1 MARPQLKAFQFRG
14 RPEPT
19 PCEGTSA
26 AVHQMKTA
34 QDELPRIGNNPQK
47 PAPMLIDVNADCQS
61 IVVNASAA
69 EVYRRCLRFEDLPR
83 FITSIR
89 TVERIDETRLSCT
102 SFINSKKVTSEIR
115 IIMRVSD
122 RRIAWQ
128 AVSDHFRVGVV
139 FLDPLD
145 DDTTRV
151 TVKVRSIIEPV
162 MLTGAL
168 RAYLKNFKRFVEQKA
183 TT

>member
-1 MARPQLKAFQFRG
+1 
-14 RPEPT
+14 
-19 PCEGTSA
+19 
-26 AVHQMKTA
+26 MKTA
-34 QDELPRIGNNPQK
+34 QDELPRIGHKPQNL
-47 PAPMLIDVNADCQS
+47 APTFIDVNADCQS

-89 TVERIDETRLSCT
+89 TVERTDETRFSCG
-102 SFINSKKVTSEIR
+102 SIINSEKVTSEVK
-115 IIMRVSD
+115 IIMRVPD

-145 DDTTRV
+145 DSATRV
-151 TVKVRSIIEPV
+151 TVKVRSVIEPV

-168 RAYLKNFKRFVEQKA
+168 RSYLGNFKRFVEEKV